1 MAGLQDLKGRV
12 VVVTGGASGIGRGIA
27 EEFIAQ
33 GCRVV
38 IADIEL
44 STLDAAASELGA
56 LGVLCDVTDADSVGA
71 LARRTIAEF
80 GRVDIVCN
88 NAGVGPRAPMSELT
102 LKDWKWILDVNLWGV
117 IHGVQSF
124 LPLLKANA
132 DGGRIVNTAS
142 VAALLPPK
150 FYGPYVASK
159 AAVLGLSDVLQR
171 ELDYEESAVGVTVL
185 CPGPVRT
192 NIMNSLRNRPA
203 EQSDGAALKDHDIA
217 LTVPED
223 WRFAE
228 PRDVGVI
235 VARAVRNGDFYAI
248 THPEWVDQIVERND
262 VLESAYRKY
271 EITTA
276 DLVVVPPGM
285 SV

>member
-1 MAGLQDLKGRV
+1 MHDLEGRV

-33 GCRVV
+33 GCRVI
-38 IADIEL
+38 IADIERTTL
-44 STLDAAASELGA
+44 ESTAAEIGA
-56 LGVLCDVTDADSVGA
+56 LGVQCDVTDPDSVGA
-71 LARRTIAEF
+71 LARRIIAEF

-88 NAGVGPRAPMSELT
+88 NAGVGPRGPMADLS

-117 IHGVQSF
+117 IHGIHEF
-124 LPLLKANA
+124 LPLLKANP
-132 DGGRIVNTAS
+132 DGGWFVNTAS

-171 ELDYEESAVGVTVL
+171 ELDVEEASVGVTVL

-192 NIMNSLRNRPA
+192 NIMNSLRNRP
-203 EQSDGAALKDHDIA
+203 EDQVEGAALKDHDIA
-217 LTVPED
+217 LTVPDD
-223 WRFAE
+223 WRFAN

-235 VARAVRNGDFYAI
+235 VSRAVRNGDFYAI
-248 THPEWVDQIVERND
+248 THPEWIDQITTRSTA
-262 VLESAYRKY
+262 LEDAYRRY
-271 EITTA
+271 EITHA
-276 DLVVVPPGM
+276 D
-285 SV
+285 

>member
-1 MAGLQDLKGRV
+1 MTGLQDLEGRV

-38 IADIEL
+38 VADIER
-44 STLDAAASELGA
+44 STLETTASEIGA
-56 LGVLCDVTDADSVGA
+56 VGVLCDVTDPDSVGF

-88 NAGVGPRAPMSELT
+88 NAGVGPRAPMSDLT
-102 LKDWKWILDVNLWGV
+102 LEDWKWILDVNLWGV
-117 IHGVQSF
+117 IHGIQSF
-124 LPLLKANA
+124 LPLIKANP

-159 AAVLGLSDVLQR
+159 AAVLGLSTVLQR
-171 ELDYEESAVGVTVL
+171 ELDDEGSSVGVTVL

-203 EQSDGAALKDHDIA
+203 EQSGSAALKDHDIA

-228 PRDVGVI
+228 PRDAGVI

-248 THPEWVDQIVERND
+248 THPEWVQQIVARND
-262 VLESAYRKY
+262 DLESAYRKY
-271 EITTA
+271 GVTTA
-276 DLVVVPPGM
+276 DDVALRP
-285 SV
+285 